1 MAYFKICQTG
11 LRSKKMSKEE
21 LIELVRQIIS
31 MENKTEQEID
41 LLIDQLVSNV
51 PHPGVTDL
59 IYYDDL
65 TPEEIVEKALSYKP
79 IRL

>member
-1 MAYFKICQTG
+1 
-11 LRSKKMSKEE
+11 MSKEE

-31 MENKTEQEID
+31 MENKTEQEINM
-41 LLIDQLVSNV
+41 LIDQLVSNV
-51 PHPGVTDL
+51 PHPEVTDL

-79 IRL
+79 VRL

>member
-1 MAYFKICQTG
+1 
-11 LRSKKMSKEE
+11 MSKEE
-21 LIELVRQIIS
+21 LVELVQQIIS

-41 LLIDQLVSNV
+41 LLIDKLVSNV
-51 PHPGVTDL
+51 PHPEVTDL
-59 IYYDDL
+59 IFYDDL

>member
-1 MAYFKICQTG
+1 
-11 LRSKKMSKEE
+11 MSKEK
-21 LIELVRQIIS
+21 LIALVHQIIS
-31 MENKTEQEID
+31 MENKTELEMDQ
-41 LLIDQLVSNV
+41 LLDQLVSNV